1 MRNIFRSTSF
11 KVLIAVAVMLLAALT
26 AGAVL
31 KDGSSPVT
39 SVVSTVFSPLS
50 KACSSI
56 ADKFE
61 NFKGGFVSSKRYME
75 KQAEL
80 EQEIADYQ
88 SKLVDYERL
97 KKQVAAYE
105 KFLGVKEQ
113 HPDFSFAAG
122 TVIGRDSADMFGSFQ
137 LSCGEKDGVSV
148 GDPVISG
155 EYLLGQVKEV
165 GPTSCVV
172 ISVCDPKLSAA
183 AYEIR
188 TGEDGYTKS
197 TAKLGTQGFLKLSG
211 LSKDTA
217 VAEGGAVCTSGVGG
231 VFPRDLIIGKVVS
244 LEKEAEDISYYAK
257 VQPEIEISD
266 VQEAFVIIA
275 FEGKGHA

>member
-155 EYLLGQVKEV
+155 EYLLGQVTEV
-165 GPTSCVV
+165 GPSGPTGRLKNSRKYLFLAEYTADLNNYLNQHSRRWIC
-172 ISVCDPKLSAA
+172 ISVT
-183 AYEIR
+183 IH
-188 TGEDGYTKS
+188 
-197 TAKLGTQGFLKLSG
+197 LK
-211 LSKDTA
+211 
-217 VAEGGAVCTSGVGG
+217 
-231 VFPRDLIIGKVVS
+231 I
-244 LEKEAEDISYYAK
+244 
-257 VQPEIEISD
+257 
-266 VQEAFVIIA
+266 
-275 FEGKGHA
+275 